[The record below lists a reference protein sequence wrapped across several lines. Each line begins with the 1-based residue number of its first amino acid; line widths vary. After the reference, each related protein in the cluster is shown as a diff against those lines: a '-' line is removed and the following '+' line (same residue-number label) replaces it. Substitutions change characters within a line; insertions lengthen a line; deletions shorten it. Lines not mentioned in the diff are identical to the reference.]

1 MTDDRNE
8 PELSAETL
16 AEVEEALDRAFLY
29 VGTPEHL
36 AAAYRSR
43 LEVVAVDLFRRLTP
57 TFEQLFDA
65 LCAVVRML
73 AQTIAEALDAVAD
86 LVAQFTTPPPS
97 PPPSLR
103 PAPVRLRPTSWTIPP
118 APRLVTPRVE
128 FLTHHR
134 RTR

>member
-65 LCAVVRML
+65 LCAVVRTL
-73 AQTIAEALDAVAD
+73 AQTIAEALDAIGD
-86 LVAQFTTPPPS
+86 LVAQFTT